1 MANDKRNTIDDAIV
15 FLQDLYRSIISKRFA
30 HVTPRRL
37 RHVKVY
43 PPLALPQLQR
53 RVKVYPELHCAP
65 EQTRVPV
72 YTLPEHYWPTA
83 NTQVK
88 HALDHERYSRVYD
101 RLAVQLK
108 RKIRTT
114 REYGELNNFEELF
127 AAVKRSAITE
137 LYEEF
142 YELDEEDML
151 LAIYDR
157 VLDLAKDIMYEYR
170 IMKAFEL

>member
-1 MANDKRNTIDDAIV
+1 MANDKRNTIDAAIV

-43 PPLALPQLQR
+43 PSLVLPPLQR
-53 RVKVYPELHCAP
+53 RVKVYLDLHCP
-65 EQTRVPV
+65 SEQTRVPV
-72 YTLPEHYWPTA
+72 YTLPDYYRPTA

-142 YELDEEDML
+142 YDLDEEDML

-157 VLDLAKDIMYEYR
+157 VLDLAKDIMYEYH

>member
-1 MANDKRNTIDDAIV
+1 MANDKRNTIDDAVV
-15 FLQDLYRSIISKRFA
+15 FLQDLYRSIISKRFR

-43 PPLALPQLQR
+43 PSLTLPPFQR
-53 RVKVYPELHCAP
+53 RVKVYPNLRCP
-65 EQTRVPV
+65 SEQTRVPV
-72 YTLPEHYWPTA
+72 YTLPDGYWPTA

-101 RLAVQLK
+101 RLVAQLK

-142 YELDEEDML
+142 YDLDEEDML

-170 IMKAFEL
+170 IMKAFE